1 MAGGI
6 GAATSGTGASNVVG
20 TGGAPPPS
28 GLAGLSTYGS
38 GTGFPAADSTNT
50 TTQQDMMGN
59 RNAGAG
65 MSGLGLNAIFN
76 SMQQGLPTTQQT
88 PVTTQQTPQMQPV
101 PTQPENVASV
111 YKSVLGREADPGG
124 LAYWQGQVDKGMS
137 LGDVAK
143 AFSASDEYKNKP
155 AQPTQPQPPQSPQQS
170 PQQGQQG
177 GKAGGFGQ
185 PQQNPYQ
192 PPSPVFMPQ
201 VNQDGGAP
209 QPMQQQQQASPY
221 QVQNPYQ
228 GMMQNSYNQMMNP
241 YMQQQRA
248 TPYQQQFQQQYNP
261 LSYKPNMTQSNAS
274 LSRVKPSV
282 YTSDLA
288 TAQARVKE
296 LEDADAARIAA
307 ATPRND

>member
-1 MAGGI
+1 MGG
-6 GAATSGTGASNVVG
+6 N
-20 TGGAPPPS
+20 PS
-28 GLAGLSTYGS
+28 S
-38 GTGFPAADSTNT
+38 
-50 TTQQDMMGN
+50 
-59 RNAGAG
+59 GAG
-65 MSGLGLNAIFN
+65 INGLLNHMR

-88 PVTTQQTPQMQPV
+88 PVTTPQTQQTPQMQPV

-124 LAYWQGQVDKGMS
+124 LAYWQSQVDKGMS

-209 QPMQQQQQASPY
+209 QPMQQPMQQQQQASPY

-228 GMMQNSYNQMMNP
+228 GMLQNSYSQMMNP

-248 TPYQQQFQQQYNP
+248 TPYQQQFQQQQYNP

-282 YTSDLA
+282 YNTDLS
-288 TAQARVKE
+288 TAQARIKE
-296 LEDADAARIAA
+296 LEDAETARKEAASSSVWSG
-307 ATPRND
+307 T

>member
-1 MAGGI
+1 MAGGSGFGGNTFQQVGNQI
-6 GAATSGTGASNVVG
+6 GTAS
-20 TGGAPPPS
+20 TPPS
-28 GLAGLSTYGS
+28 ATQGAGGLGLMSPYG
-38 GTGFPAADSTNT
+38 GGGFPAANSTNT

-59 RNAGAG
+59 RNTGSGAG
-65 MSGLGLNAIFN
+65 LNGLFN
-76 SMQQGLPTTQQT
+76 SMTQGLPTTQQ
-88 PVTTQQTPQMQPV
+88 QLQP
-101 PTQPENVASV
+101 PPAQPENVSSV
-111 YKSVLGREADPGG
+111 YKSVLGREADPAG

-155 AQPTQPQPPQSPQQS
+155 QQPTQPQQPQAPQQQ
-170 PQQGQQG
+170 QQGQQG

-201 VNQDGGAP
+201 VNQDGSAP
-209 QPMQQQQQASPY
+209 QPMQQAQPQQMASPY

-241 YMQQQRA
+241 YTQQRA
-248 TPYQQQFQQQYNP
+248 TPYQQQFQQQQYNP

-282 YTSDLA
+282 YNTDLS
-288 TAQARVKE
+288 TAQARIKE
-296 LEDADAARIAA
+296 LEDAETARKEAAQMASR
-307 ATPRND
+307 D

>member
-1 MAGGI
+1 
-6 GAATSGTGASNVVG
+6 
-20 TGGAPPPS
+20 
-28 GLAGLSTYGS
+28 
-38 GTGFPAADSTNT
+38 
-50 TTQQDMMGN
+50 
-59 RNAGAG
+59 
-65 MSGLGLNAIFN
+65 
-76 SMQQGLPTTQQT
+76 
-88 PVTTQQTPQMQPV
+88 MQPV
-101 PTQPENVASV
+101 PTQPENVSSV
-111 YKSVLGREADPGG
+111 YKSVLGREADPAG

-155 AQPTQPQPPQSPQQS
+155 AQPTQPAQTQPAQTQPQSPQQS

-192 PPSPVFMPQ
+192 SSSPVFMPQ
-201 VNQDGGAP
+201 VNQGGGAP
-209 QPMQQQQQASPY
+209 QPVEMAPRLPSPY
-221 QVQNPYQ
+221 QAQNPYQ
-228 GMMQNSYNQMMNP
+228 GGMQNAYNQMMNP

-288 TAQARVKE
+288 AAQAKIKE
-296 LEDADAARIAA
+296 YEDADAARKEAA
-307 ATPRND
+307 SGGSGGG